1 MRSLRFF
8 SSSRNPSSWCHSSKT
23 VIEKYLNHGTS
34 PTYNS
39 FLQRWWFL
47 RMIRWNQ
54 QMPHSQSALNHRWT
68 EISRIWIYRRKISG
82 QMPVTWFSLCP
93 LGNLLHGKIWTSTVK
108 VPSLAR
114 SLITLG
120 PQGTCRRANARI
132 LAKYHQAD
140 LPWARE
146 IACPSRNRAS
156 LRISVHASS
165 GAEAREEK
173 KSWMRKRTRE
183 IQGEV
188 QAAGTGR
195 KNSDPSMAYSSSFP
209 KPKSKMTSTMKMK
222 MN

>member
-1 MRSLRFF
+1 MRSLRFS
-8 SSSRNPSSWCHSSKT
+8 SSSRNRSSWCPSSRI

-39 FLQRWWFL
+39 FLQRWSFL
-47 RMIRWNQ
+47 KMIRWSR

-68 EISRIWIYRRKISG
+68 EILRTWIYRRKISG
-82 QMPVTWFSLCP
+82 QMPVTWFSLSP
-93 LGNLLHGKIWTSTVK
+93 LGNLLHGKTWTSTAK

-114 SLITLG
+114 SLIRLG
-120 PQGTCRRANARI
+120 PQGTYRRANVRI
-132 LAKYHQAD
+132 LAKYRQAD
-140 LPWARE
+140 LSWAHE
-146 IACPSRNRAS
+146 IACQSRNRAS

-165 GAEAREEK
+165 GVEARDEK

-183 IQGEV
+183 IQEEV
-188 QAAGTGR
+188 KAAGTGR

-209 KPKSKMTSTMKMK
+209 KPKSKMTSTTKMR